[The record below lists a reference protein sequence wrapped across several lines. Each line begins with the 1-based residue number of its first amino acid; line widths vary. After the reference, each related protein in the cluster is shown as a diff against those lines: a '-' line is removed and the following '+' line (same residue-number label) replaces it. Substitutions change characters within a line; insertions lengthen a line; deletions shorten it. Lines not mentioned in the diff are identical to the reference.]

1 MAYSARE
8 IANRLLT
15 LSAERGETLSLM
27 QVLKLVYFAHGWC
40 LALRDE
46 PLISEPIAAWK
57 HGPVIESLYFDF
69 RREQGTW
76 NLAPLSSEP
85 EARPMSEQDDKL
97 LGQILDTYGNEDAFM
112 LSYLT
117 HIPDG
122 PWDKVRRQGK
132 RGETIPNPLIKE
144 HFREKQRLA
153 RQNERK

>member
-1 MAYSARE
+1 MAYSAKE
-8 IANRLLT
+8 VANRLLT
-15 LSAERGETLSLM
+15 LSAKRGKALSLM

-46 PLISEPIAAWK
+46 PLINEPIAAWK

-69 RREQGTW
+69 RHTQGAW
-76 NLAPLSSEP
+76 NLVPLSSDP
-85 EARPMSEQDDKL
+85 KARPMSGQDDKL
-97 LGQILDTYGNEDAFM
+97 LGQILDTYGNEDALM

-132 RGETIPNPLIKE
+132 RGKRIPNALIKE
-144 HFREKQRLA
+144 HFQEKQRLA
-153 RQNERK
+153 RENERR